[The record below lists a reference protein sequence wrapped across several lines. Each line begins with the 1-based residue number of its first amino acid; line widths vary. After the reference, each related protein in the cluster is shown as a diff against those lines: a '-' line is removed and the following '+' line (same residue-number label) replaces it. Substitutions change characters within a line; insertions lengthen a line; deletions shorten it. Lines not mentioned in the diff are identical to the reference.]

1 MSSEGL
7 AHYSLLVT
15 HLMAKHIQ
23 HLLHNLA
30 GKVLGPEWR
39 VLRLLLDHWSTIVGA
54 DMAEHA
60 CPIGVTLMPQAGGS
74 DGTEKAK
81 LFVRIPGALAP
92 QFQMMQGTML
102 ERINQVI
109 GHDFITK
116 IIFEH
121 KV

>member
-1 MSSEGL
+1 
-7 AHYSLLVT
+7 
-15 HLMAKHIQ
+15 MAKHIQ
-23 HLLHNLA
+23 QLLNNLA

-39 VLRLLLDHWSTIVGA
+39 VLRLLMEHWKTIVGE

-60 CPIGVTLMPQAGGS
+60 CPVGVTLIPQSHGS
-74 DGTEKAK
+74 DAKKNEVGEKAK

-92 QFQMMQGTML
+92 QFQMMQGVML
-102 ERINQVI
+102 ERINQLV
-109 GHDFITK
+109 GYDFISK

>member
-1 MSSEGL
+1 MNGS
-7 AHYSLLVT
+7 
-15 HLMAKHIQ
+15 MAKHIQ

-39 VLRLLLDHWSTIVGA
+39 VLRLLMEHWKTIVGD

-60 CPIGVTLMPQAGGS
+60 CPVGVTLMPQAGNS
-74 DGTEKAK
+74 DGDKAK

-92 QFQMMQGTML
+92 QFQMMQGIML
-102 ERINQVI
+102 ERINQLV
-109 GHDFITK
+109 GYEFITK

>member
-1 MSSEGL
+1 
-7 AHYSLLVT
+7 
-15 HLMAKHIQ
+15 MAKHIQ
-23 HLLHNLA
+23 QLLNNLA

-39 VLRLLLDHWSTIVGA
+39 VLRLLMEHWKSIVGD

-60 CPIGVTLMPQAGGS
+60 CPVGVTLMPNAAGS
-74 DGTEKAK
+74 EGTETAK

-92 QFQMMQGTML
+92 QFQMMHGVML
-102 ERINQVI
+102 ERINQLV
-109 GHDFITK
+109 GYNFITK

>member
-1 MSSEGL
+1 
-7 AHYSLLVT
+7 
-15 HLMAKHIQ
+15 MAKHIQ
-23 HLLHNLA
+23 QLLNNLA

-39 VLRLLLDHWSTIVGA
+39 VLRLLMEHWKTIVGD

-60 CPIGVTLMPQAGGS
+60 CPVGVTLIPQSGNR
-74 DGTEKAK
+74 DGPDKAK

-92 QFQMMQGTML
+92 QFQMMQGTMQ
-102 ERINQVI
+102 ERINQLV
-109 GHDFITK
+109 GYDFISK

>member
-1 MSSEGL
+1 
-7 AHYSLLVT
+7 
-15 HLMAKHIQ
+15 MAQHIQ
-23 HLLHNLA
+23 QLLNTLA

-39 VLRLLLDHWSTIVGA
+39 VLRLLMEHWKTIVGD

-60 CPIGVTLMPQAGGS
+60 CPVGVTLMPQYPGSDAGG
-74 DGTEKAK
+74 TAK

-92 QFQMMQGTML
+92 QFQMMQGVML
-102 ERINQVI
+102 ERINQLV
-109 GHDFITK
+109 GYDFISK

>member
-1 MSSEGL
+1 
-7 AHYSLLVT
+7 
-15 HLMAKHIQ
+15 MAKHIQ
-23 HLLHNLA
+23 QLLNNLA

-39 VLRLLLDHWSTIVGA
+39 VLRLLMEHWKSIVGE

-60 CPIGVTLMPQAGGS
+60 CPVGVTLMPQHGKSEAS
-74 DGTEKAK
+74 DKAK

-92 QFQMMQGTML
+92 QFQMMEGTMM
-102 ERINQVI
+102 ERINQLV
-109 GHDFITK
+109 GYDFISK